1 MDKEQYFVSRCP
13 WKLRIELKKRKEYES
28 PSMDER
34 IKGKRI
40 MVVDDESD
48 LTLFFSMSLEYHGFE
63 VEAFNDA
70 KKALANFKPDYYDL
84 VVLDIKMPD
93 MDGFELYKE
102 IRNIDSRANVCFLT
116 ASELYYEEFREKE
129 YNAIDK
135 DLFIR
140 KPIGN
145 EELIKEIN
153 RLIENKEVT

>member
-1 MDKEQYFVSRCP
+1 MNEK
-13 WKLRIELKKRKEYES
+13 
-28 PSMDER
+28 

-48 LTLFFSMSLEYHGFE
+48 LTLFFSMTLEYHGFV
-63 VEAFNDA
+63 VEAFNDP
-70 KKALANFKPDYYDL
+70 KKALSNFKPDYYDL
-84 VVLDIKMPD
+84 IVLDIKMPE
-93 MDGFELYKE
+93 MGGFELYKE
-102 IRNIDSRANVCFLT
+102 IQKIDSKVNVCFLT

-145 EELIKEIN
+145 EELIREID
-153 RLIENKEVT
+153 RLIENKKDA